1 MNGLI
6 GETES
11 LLSKIIQ
18 LLSDNFKDDFSS
30 LEYLTRII
38 NRMLGFL
45 VVVPSNPEDQFFI
58 LVEGMMSL
66 IRENEWTTDKSYKL
80 RSEIYINIIRFLT
93 SQ

>member
-1 MNGLI
+1 LSAEVALMNGLI

-45 VVVPSNPEDQFFI
+45 VVVPSNPED
-58 LVEGMMSL
+58 
-66 IRENEWTTDKSYKL
+66 
-80 RSEIYINIIRFLT
+80 
-93 SQ
+93 

>member
-1 MNGLI
+1 VKACVAYTHITIPTLESVEKQINLLFLSAEVALMNGLI

-45 VVVPSNPEDQFFI
+45 VVVPSNPED
-58 LVEGMMSL
+58 
-66 IRENEWTTDKSYKL
+66 
-80 RSEIYINIIRFLT
+80 
-93 SQ
+93 

>member
-45 VVVPSNPEDQFFI
+45 VVVPSNPED
-58 LVEGMMSL
+58 
-66 IRENEWTTDKSYKL
+66 
-80 RSEIYINIIRFLT
+80 
-93 SQ
+93 

>member
-1 MNGLI
+1 MKACVAYTHITIPTLESVEKQINLLFLSAEVALMNGLI

-45 VVVPSNPEDQFFI
+45 VVVPSNPED
-58 LVEGMMSL
+58 
-66 IRENEWTTDKSYKL
+66 
-80 RSEIYINIIRFLT
+80 
-93 SQ
+93 